1 VSSVSLWFIFNVFN
15 VGRRNGIMFKNVKI
29 VAGLVALT
37 LVGSLFAGCGS
48 KQQAATPAAD
58 LNKVYKVGV
67 TAGPHAEIMEKVKA
81 IAEKDGLKI
90 QIVEFSDYVQPNLAL
105 AQGDIDINS
114 FQHKP
119 YLDTFAKD
127 KNLELTSLSKTVIFP
142 MGIYSKKIKSL
153 DELKNGAIVAVP
165 NDPTNGGRALLILQ
179 EAGLIKLKPGAGIKA
194 SPLDITE
201 NLKNIKIKELDAAQ
215 IPRSLDDVDAA
226 AINTNYALPAG
237 LIPTKDA
244 IKLENP
250 DSPYAN
256 LIVVRTKDKENPA
269 YQKLV
274 KAYQSPE
281 VKQFI
286 LEHFKGSVV
295 PAF

>member
-1 VSSVSLWFIFNVFN
+1 
-15 VGRRNGIMFKNVKI
+15 MFKNVKI

-127 KNLELTSLSKTVIFP
+127 KNLELTSLGKTVIFP

>member
-1 VSSVSLWFIFNVFN
+1 
-15 VGRRNGIMFKNVKI
+15 MFKNVKI